1 MKSGFSNLI
10 EPEPNIIDTIQPIL
24 LSFAEKSVI
33 FAAHYATHAGRNNLS
48 GLDTIYALQFLAHEF
63 LNAESFSSFESQ
75 LQLNSD
81 SENSDSDDIM
91 SDSDSQSDSSDEF
104 SRASDENEIC
114 KLMNYYHD
122 TWNEWQP
129 TNDIEL
135 LLKNNIDKTITNY
148 NISV

>member
-1 MKSGFSNLI
+1 MIPPMKSGFSNLI

-24 LSFAEKSVI
+24 LSFAEKSVC
-33 FAAHYATHAGRNNLS
+33 FAVHYATHAGRNNLS

-63 LNAESFSSFESQ
+63 LNSDSFESQ

-81 SENSDSDDIM
+81 SDNENM

-114 KLMNYYHD
+114 
-122 TWNEWQP
+122 
-129 TNDIEL
+129 
-135 LLKNNIDKTITNY
+135 
-148 NISV
+148 